1 MSQLYAIVMKK
12 IFYVGIL
19 CQNFLASIAF
29 GQCGSA
35 NNIIQDTYNSALN
48 LNIGYPAAI
57 GQSFTASCSG
67 NIEAITVKHSF
78 TVVDGDIM
86 LTLYD
91 GVNPTN
97 PLDSVIVAISA
108 QNAMADLLITFS
120 TPVVLTS
127 GNEYSFI
134 LKDLTGHSGYL
145 VIDTNSYVNGAAQWY
160 QFGSSIFENF
170 VDYVD
175 FYFVVHYQDNVAP
188 VAVCQ
193 DIIVELDQTGNV
205 AFSPSIVGSGSSD
218 DSGIFTFS
226 MDTTYSCNDI
236 GANPVILS
244 VIDPAGN
251 SASCNTIITV
261 VDLLAPE
268 ITCPSNNDI
277 TLMVGENYFLLDY
290 LSPGIVSIMDNCTSP
305 ILNTIQNPVAGT
317 QLAPG
322 VNLVSISAEDE
333 YGNQSTCNFE
343 INVGYLSLDEMDL
356 SGIEIYPN
364 PATDWV
370 NIKNSKG
377 LNLEQAIIY
386 DLTGN
391 LIITTQ
397 LIENKSEHH
406 LDISRL
412 NTGIYFVVIKTIEGQ
427 FIQQLIKN
435 E

>member
-160 QFGSSIFENF
+160 Q
-170 VDYVD
+170 
-175 FYFVVHYQDNVAP
+175 
-188 VAVCQ
+188 
-193 DIIVELDQTGNV
+193 
-205 AFSPSIVGSGSSD
+205 
-218 DSGIFTFS
+218 
-226 MDTTYSCNDI
+226 
-236 GANPVILS
+236 
-244 VIDPAGN
+244 
-251 SASCNTIITV
+251 
-261 VDLLAPE
+261 LA
-268 ITCPSNNDI
+268 
-277 TLMVGENYFLLDY
+277 
-290 LSPGIVSIMDNCTSP
+290 
-305 ILNTIQNPVAGT
+305 
-317 QLAPG
+317 
-322 VNLVSISAEDE
+322 
-333 YGNQSTCNFE
+333 
-343 INVGYLSLDEMDL
+343 
-356 SGIEIYPN
+356 
-364 PATDWV
+364 
-370 NIKNSKG
+370 
-377 LNLEQAIIY
+377 
-386 DLTGN
+386 
-391 LIITTQ
+391 
-397 LIENKSEHH
+397 
-406 LDISRL
+406 R
-412 NTGIYFVVIKTIEGQ
+412 
-427 FIQQLIKN
+427 
-435 E
+435 